1 MKTFMLIGIDGNEA
15 NVKNRVGVNQ
25 YAYHLLVKL
34 NLLDTQN
41 RYLIFL
47 KNSPLPDL
55 PPSSKNWHYKV
66 FGPEKLWTRFALPI
80 HLFLG
85 EQPSLFFSLS
95 HYSPSISPCPTIP
108 TIHDLG
114 YLQSPEQFTKKD
126 YFQLTQWTKN
136 SLKKASHI
144 IAVSEFTKTELQ
156 NIYNLNPQNIS
167 VAYNGV
173 DNPPNLSPDDSF
185 STLSRFNLKKS
196 KYFLYL
202 GTLKPNK
209 NLPFLIKSYF
219 EFLKSTPKPIPLVI
233 AGKKGWLF
241 DSIFELVTSLKLQ
254 DSIIFT
260 DFISEKE
267 KWILLKNALCLLLPS
282 LYEGFGIP
290 AIEAQKIG
298 TPVIAS
304 NILPLQEIL
313 KDSAILIDPNRQT
326 ELTNALTKV
335 QSAPLRQKLSKNGL
349 LNAQKYTWEN
359 TALSV
364 IKVFNRYH

>member
-1 MKTFMLIGIDGNEA
+1 MLIGIDGNEA

-25 YAYHLLVKL
+25 YAYHLLV
-34 NLLDTQN
+34 NLSRLDTQN
-41 RYLIFL
+41 HYLIYL
-47 KNSPLPDL
+47 KNPPLPDL
-55 PPSSKNWHYKV
+55 PPSSENWQYQV
-66 FGPEKLWTRFALPI
+66 FGPEKLWTRFALPL

-85 EQPSLFFSLS
+85 QKPALFFSLS

-114 YLQSPEQFTKKD
+114 YLLSPEQFTKKD
-126 YFQLTQWTKN
+126 FYQLTQWTKS
-136 SLKKASHI
+136 SLKKASHV
-144 IAVSEFTKTELQ
+144 IAVSEFTKSELQ
-156 NIYNLNPQNIS
+156 KIYHLDPKNIS

-173 DNPPNLSPDDSF
+173 DNPPVISPST
-185 STLSRFNLKKS
+185 STATLSKFGIKSS

-209 NLPFLIKSYF
+209 NLPFLIQAYSQF
-219 EFLKSTPKPIPLVI
+219 RQSTKEPIPLVI

-241 DSIFELVTSLKLQ
+241 DSIFKLVTSLKLQ
-254 DSIIFT
+254 DSVIFT
-260 DFISEKE
+260 DFISETE
-267 KWILLKNALCLLLPS
+267 KWILLKNATCLLLPS

-304 NILPLQEIL
+304 NISPLQEIL
-313 KDSAILIDPNRQT
+313 KDSAILIDPLKQS
-326 ELTNALTKV
+326 ELTGALIKIR
-335 QSAPLRQKLSKNGL
+335 SASIRQKLSEVGL
-349 LNAQKYTWEN
+349 KNAQKYTWEN

-364 IKVFNRYH
+364 IKVFNNFG